1 MISHI
6 TGSVLDLD
14 LKYAVI
20 CTGGIGY
27 KVYASTDVLE
37 YLSHTKDNISLWI
50 HTVVREEALD
60 LYGFMKKSDME
71 FFELLLTVSGI
82 GPKSALAILN
92 SATPDTIK
100 DAIFE
105 DDASHLTKVSGIG
118 KKTAEKIIRELKE
131 KVGLPE
137 ARDGKMVP
145 SGKQKESGM
154 AIEALISLGFAPDMA
169 RDAVKKIDKSLTTQ
183 EQVKQALK
191 VLQNS

>member
-20 CTGGIGY
+20 CAGGIGY

-37 YLSHTKDNISLWI
+37 HLSHQKEAVSLWI
-50 HTVVREEALD
+50 HTIVREDALD
-60 LYGFMKKSDME
+60 LYGFLKKSDME

-92 SATPDTIK
+92 SASPDTIK

-118 KKTAEKIIRELKE
+118 KKTAEKIIRELKD
-131 KVGLPE
+131 KVGIQEITLE
-137 ARDGKMVP
+137 SAARN
-145 SGKQKESGM
+145 GKQKESSM
-154 AIEALISLGFAPDMA
+154 AIEALIALGFSADAA
-169 RDAVKKIDKSLTTQ
+169 REAVKKIDKTLSTQ
-183 EQVKQALK
+183 EQVKLALK
-191 VLQNS
+191 QLQEK

>member
-6 TGSVLDLD
+6 TGTVLDLD

-27 KVYASTDVLE
+27 KVHTSTDVLE
-37 YLSHTKDNISLWI
+37 HLSHQKESVSLWI
-50 HTVVREEALD
+50 HTIVREDALD
-60 LYGFMKKSDME
+60 LYGFLKKSDME

-92 SATPDTIK
+92 SASPDTIK
-100 DAIFE
+100 DAIYE

-131 KVGLPE
+131 KVGIQDITSDSV
-137 ARDGKMVP
+137 ART
-145 SGKQKESGM
+145 GKQKESSM
-154 AIEALISLGFAPDMA
+154 AIEALISLGFSADSA
-169 RDAVKKIDKSLTTQ
+169 REAVKKIDKTLSTQ
-183 EQVKQALK
+183 EQVKLALK
-191 VLQNS
+191 TLQNN

>member
-20 CTGGIGY
+20 SANGIGY
-27 KVYASTDVLE
+27 KVHATTDVLE
-37 YLSHTKDNISLWI
+37 YLSHQKENVSLWI
-50 HTVVREEALD
+50 HTVVREDALD
-60 LYGFMKKSDME
+60 LYGFTKKSDME

-92 SATPDTIK
+92 SASPDTIK

-131 KVGLPE
+131 KVGI
-137 ARDGKMVP
+137 ADIKDGTTRS
-145 SGKQKESGM
+145 SGKQKESSM
-154 AIEALISLGFAPDMA
+154 AIEALISLGFSADAA
-169 RDAVKKIDKSLTTQ
+169 REAVKKIDKNLSTQ
-183 EQVKQALK
+183 EQVKLALK
-191 VLQNS
+191 NLQE